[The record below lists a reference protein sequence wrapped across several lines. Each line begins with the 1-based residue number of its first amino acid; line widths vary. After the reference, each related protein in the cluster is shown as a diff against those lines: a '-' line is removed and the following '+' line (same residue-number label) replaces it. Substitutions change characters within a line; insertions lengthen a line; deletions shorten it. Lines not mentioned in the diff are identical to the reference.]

1 MKNVTLIKHS
11 PKARQLFDYRKE
23 VAINKTYGFFLGY
36 NLCGFKRGIISNNG
50 QMHELMYLSLSKKW
64 HNPLLQWNASEYGGI
79 KSIQTSA
86 DKVWVPDI
94 LMYYK

>member
-1 MKNVTLIKHS
+1 
-11 PKARQLFDYRKE
+11 
-23 VAINKTYGFFLGY
+23 
-36 NLCGFKRGIISNNG
+36 
-50 QMHELMYLSLSKKW
+50 MHELMYLSLSKKW
-64 HNPLLQWNASEYGGI
+64 HNPLLQWNASEYGDI

>member
-1 MKNVTLIKHS
+1 M
-11 PKARQLFDYRKE
+11 FDYRKK
-23 VAINKTYGFFLGY
+23 VAINRTYGFFLGY
-36 NLCGFKRGIISNNG
+36 NLCGFSNNG
-50 QMHELMYLSLSKKW
+50 QMRELMYLSLSKKW

>member
-1 MKNVTLIKHS
+1 MCE
-11 PKARQLFDYRKE
+11 F
-23 VAINKTYGFFLGY
+23 
-36 NLCGFKRGIISNNG
+36 
-50 QMHELMYLSLSKKW
+50 MYLSLPKKW
-64 HNPLLQWNASEYGGI
+64 RNPLLQWNASEYGGI

>member
-1 MKNVTLIKHS
+1 M
-11 PKARQLFDYRKE
+11 FDYRKE
-23 VAINKTYGFFLGY
+23 VATNKTYGSFIGY

-50 QMHELMYLSLSKKW
+50 QMCEFMYLSLPKKW
-64 HNPLLQWNASEYGGI
+64 RNPLLQWNASEYGGI